1 MTSSIKPL
9 RSPGEPNLGQQAA
22 NMLRRAI
29 IAGEFPSGVRL
40 IEDDLASRLGVSRG
54 PIREALRQLATE
66 GLVEVGRRGAFVR
79 LGQHDI
85 WELYSLRTVLEG
97 FAIELAAQAFT
108 DDDMVAVQGLL
119 DQMAEAAQAQRLEDF
134 VILDMA
140 FHSAFFE
147 RAGHRRLLL
156 SWQALAPSIGA
167 MLAVT
172 STANPRVDSILDE
185 HQQILEG
192 VKTRDVAT
200 AQQWLRIHLADARE
214 VIERTYQQE
223 RPNFPAG

>member
-1 MTSSIKPL
+1 MPSTLKPL

-29 IAGEFPSGVRL
+29 ISREFPSGMRL

-54 PIREALRQLATE
+54 PVRDALRQLAVE
-66 GLVEVGRRGAFVR
+66 GLVEIERRGAFVR

-97 FAIELAAQAFT
+97 FAIELAAQSFT
-108 DDDMVAVQGLL
+108 DDDVAGVQTIL
-119 DQMAEAAQAQRLEDF
+119 DRMAEAAREKRMEEF
-134 VILDMA
+134 VTLDMA

-156 SWQALAPSIGA
+156 AWQALAHSIGA

-185 HQQILEG
+185 HQHILDG
-192 VKTRDVAT
+192 IKARDIAT
-200 AQQWLRIHLADARE
+200 AQQWLRVHLADARD
-214 VIERTYQQE
+214 VIEQTYRQE
-223 RPNFPAG
+223 RPGFTAG

>member
-1 MTSSIKPL
+1 MSSTLKPL

-29 IAGEFPSGVRL
+29 ISGEFPSGMRL

-54 PIREALRQLATE
+54 PVRDALKQLAVE
-66 GLVEVGRRGAFVR
+66 GLVEIERRGAFVR

-97 FAIELAAQAFT
+97 FAIELAARSFT
-108 DDDMVAVQGLL
+108 DDDIAEVQAIL
-119 DQMAEAAQAQRLEDF
+119 DRMAEAAGEKRMEEF
-134 VILDMA
+134 VTLDMA
-140 FHSAFFE
+140 FHSSFFE

-156 SWQALAPSIGA
+156 AWQALSHSIGA

-185 HQQILEG
+185 HQHILDG
-192 VKTRDVAT
+192 IKARDVAQ
-200 AQQWLRIHLADARE
+200 AQEWLRIHLADARD
-214 VIERTYQQE
+214 VIERTYSQE
-223 RPNFPAG
+223 RPGFPIN

>member
-1 MTSSIKPL
+1 MTTDIKPL

-29 IAGEFPSGVRL
+29 ISGEFPSGMRL
-40 IEDDLASRLGVSRG
+40 IEDDLATRLGVSRG
-54 PIREALRQLATE
+54 PVRDALRQLAVE
-66 GLVEVGRRGAFVR
+66 GLIEIAGRGAFVR
-79 LGQHDI
+79 LGPHDI

-97 FAIELAAQAFT
+97 FAIELAAHSFT
-108 DDDMVAVQGLL
+108 DGDTVAVQAIL
-119 DQMAEAAQAQRLEDF
+119 DSMADAARAGRLEDF
-134 VILDMA
+134 VVLDMA

-156 SWQALAPSIGA
+156 SWQALSHSIGA

-185 HQQILEG
+185 HQHILDG
-192 VKTRDVAT
+192 IKAHDVAT
-200 AQQWLRIHLADARE
+200 AQEWLRIHLTDARA
-214 VIERTYQQE
+214 VIEQTYRRE
-223 RPNFPAG
+223 RPGFAE

>member
-1 MTSSIKPL
+1 LKPL

-29 IAGEFPSGVRL
+29 ISGEFPSGMRL

-54 PIREALRQLATE
+54 PIRDALRQLAVE
-66 GLVEVGRRGAFVR
+66 GLVEIERRGAFVR

-97 FAIELAAQAFT
+97 FAIELAANSFT
-108 DDDMVAVQGLL
+108 DDDTAEVQAIL
-119 DQMAEAAQAQRLEDF
+119 DHMAEAAREQRMEDF
-134 VILDMA
+134 VTLDMA

-156 SWQALAPSIGA
+156 AWQALSHSIGA

-185 HQQILEG
+185 HQHILDG
-192 VKTRDVAT
+192 IKAHDVAT
-200 AQQWLRIHLADARE
+200 AQEWLRIHLADARD
-214 VIERTYQQE
+214 VIERTYSQE
-223 RPNFPAG
+223 KPGFPIS